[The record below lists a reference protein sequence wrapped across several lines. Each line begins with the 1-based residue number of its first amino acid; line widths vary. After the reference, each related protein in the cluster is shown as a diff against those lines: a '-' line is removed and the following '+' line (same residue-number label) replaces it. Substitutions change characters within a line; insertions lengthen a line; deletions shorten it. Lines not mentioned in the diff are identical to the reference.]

1 MKKPMIHIF
10 TLLVLSFLI
19 WPASGFSK
27 AYIQSFKN
35 GKIDWLNGVAEAVA
49 NGSSPKGTLNLSQA
63 RTMARI
69 EAISSARLNLL
80 EIINGIQVESKTSIK
95 DLSARSK
102 TIREGI
108 YRLLINS
115 RLVDIEFK
123 KDGSVMAKVTMEV
136 IGPLAELVLPK
147 TIVSISPVKQS
158 IAPNNK
164 KNDHNTGL
172 VVDCRGFKVETSL
185 APRIVDEDGKVV
197 YGSAYVS
204 RDYAIKR
211 GMAGYLK
218 DLESAL
224 SHSRIGPKPFVFKG
238 LRTAKTGLSDIVIS
252 IADSAKIRGTASN
265 LGFLKRCRIIIVLD

>member
-10 TLLVLSFLI
+10 SLLVLSFLI
-19 WPASGFSK
+19 WPAPGFSK
-27 AYIQSFKN
+27 DYIQTFKN
-35 GKIDWLNGVAEAVA
+35 GKIDWSNGVAEAVA

-80 EIINGIQVESKTSIK
+80 EIINGIQVESKTCIK

-123 KDGSVMAKVTMEV
+123 KDGSVMAKVAMEV

-147 TIVSISPVKQS
+147 TIVSISPVKQL
-158 IAPNNK
+158 IAPNI
-164 KNDHNTGL
+164 KNSGHNTGL
-172 VVDCRGFKVETSL
+172 VVDCRGFKVETAL

-252 IADSAKIRGTASN
+252 NADSAKIRGTASN

>member
-10 TLLVLSFLI
+10 TLLVLSI
-19 WPASGFSK
+19 WMWPTSCFSK
-27 AYIQSFKN
+27 EYIQAFKN
-35 GKIDWLNGVAEAVA
+35 GKINWSNGVAEAVA
-49 NGSSPKGTLNLSQA
+49 NGSSPKGTLNLNQA

-80 EIINGIQVESKTSIK
+80 EIINEIQIESKTCIK

-115 RLVDIEFK
+115 RLIDIVFK
-123 KDGSVMAKVTMEV
+123 KDGSVLATVAMEV
-136 IGPLAELVLPK
+136 IGPLAELVLPES
-147 TIVSISPVKQS
+147 IVSISPVKQAK
-158 IAPNNK
+158 APNN
-164 KNDHNTGL
+164 NSDHNTGL
-172 VVDCRGFKVETSL
+172 VVDCRGFKVETAL

-197 YGSAYVS
+197 YGPAYVN

-211 GMAGYLK
+211 GMAGYFK

-224 SHSRIGPKPFVFKG
+224 SHPRIGPKPFVFKG
-238 LRTAKTGLSDIVIS
+238 LRTAKTGPSDIVIS
-252 IADSAKIRGTASN
+252 NADSAKIRGTANN
-265 LGFLKRCRIIIVLD
+265 LSLLKRCRIIIVLD

>member
-1 MKKPMIHIF
+1 MKKALLHIF
-10 TLLVLSFLI
+10 TLLVLSFWI
-19 WPASGFSK
+19 WPAPCFSK
-27 AYIQSFKN
+27 EYIQSFKN
-35 GKIDWLNGVAEAVA
+35 GQINWSNGVVEAVA
-49 NGSSPKGTLNLSQA
+49 NGSPPKGTLGPNQA

-80 EIINGIQVESKTSIK
+80 EIINGIQIESRTWIK
-95 DLSARSK
+95 DLSARSE

-115 RLVDIEFK
+115 RLVDIEHK
-123 KDGSVMAKVTMEV
+123 KDGSVTAKVAMEV

-158 IAPNNK
+158 KAPNNK
-164 KNDHNTGL
+164 NGDHNTGL
-172 VVDCRGFKVETSL
+172 VVDCRGFKIKTAL

-197 YGSAYVS
+197 YGSVYVS

-211 GMAGYLK
+211 GMAGYFK
-218 DLESAL
+218 DVESAL
-224 SHSRIGPKPFVFKG
+224 NHPRIGPRPFVFKG
-238 LRTAKTGLSDIVIS
+238 LRTAKTGPSDIVIS
-252 IADSAKIRGTASN
+252 NADSAKIRGAASN

>member
-1 MKKPMIHIF
+1 MIHIF
-10 TLLVLSFLI
+10 SLLVLSFLI
-19 WPASGFSK
+19 WPAPGFSK
-27 AYIQSFKN
+27 DYIQTFKN
-35 GKIDWLNGVAEAVA
+35 GKIDWSNGVAEAVA

-80 EIINGIQVESKTSIK
+80 EIINGIQVESKTCIK

-123 KDGSVMAKVTMEV
+123 KDGSVMAKVAMEV

-147 TIVSISPVKQS
+147 TIVSISPVKQL
-158 IAPNNK
+158 IAPNI
-164 KNDHNTGL
+164 KNSGHNTGL
-172 VVDCRGFKVETSL
+172 VVDCRGFKVETAL

-252 IADSAKIRGTASN
+252 NADSAKIRGTASN

>member
-1 MKKPMIHIF
+1 MKKPLIHIF
-10 TLLVLSFLI
+10 TLFVLSFWI
-19 WPASGFSK
+19 WPAPCFSK
-27 AYIQSFKN
+27 EYIQSFKN
-35 GKIDWLNGVAEAVA
+35 GKINWSNGVAEAVA
-49 NGSSPKGTLNLSQA
+49 NGSPPKGTLGPNQA

-80 EIINGIQVESKTSIK
+80 EIINGIQIESRTFIK
-95 DLSARSK
+95 DLSARSE

-115 RLVDIEFK
+115 RLVDIVFK
-123 KDGSVMAKVTMEV
+123 KDGSVMAKVAMEV
-136 IGPLAELVLPK
+136 IGPLAELVLPE

-158 IAPNNK
+158 KAPNNK
-164 KNDHNTGL
+164 DSDHNTGL
-172 VVDCRGFKVETSL
+172 VVDCRGFKVETAL

-218 DLESAL
+218 DMESAL
-224 SHSRIGPKPFVFKG
+224 SHPRIGPRPFVFKG

-252 IADSAKIRGTASN
+252 NADSAKIRGTASN
-265 LGFLKRCRIIIVLD
+265 LSLLKRCRIIIVLD